1 MCLTLNAENNFLISV
16 ISKYLYVELFK
27 PFMILSFTFIGIL
40 WLVQILPKLE
50 TLVLNKQPLEI
61 FFNVA
66 IHTIPQVTYFVIP
79 VTAFFSTIYAINKLV
94 SEAEIVA
101 ITSSGFSYFSF
112 TKIIFIFGVTV
123 SFILFLITFFVLPK
137 SAFKLQSIFFDIEQN
152 FAIKFIDSRR
162 FLHPISG
169 VTIYVRD
176 KSEENQM
183 TGVFVFDD
191 RNNDYS
197 LLYSAKEAAIR
208 DKDNIRDLIMQDGE
222 LQIVSKDEKS
232 IVSVRFERFGINLN
246 SFIPET
252 RFYLAS
258 PSEVSPI
265 TGIMKSRELA
275 KLTEYSSSEYL
286 AESHM
291 KLASILSPIALSM
304 LGALALIGFNSEK
317 YRITTVVVFLALIAL
332 VMQVTIISLKSLL
345 VLHPDI
351 FFLIYLPPI
360 VVFVAI
366 LFLINL
372 KDTFA

>member
-1 MCLTLNAENNFLISV
+1 
-16 ISKYLYVELFK
+16 
-27 PFMILSFTFIGIL
+27 
-40 WLVQILPKLE
+40 
-50 TLVLNKQPLEI
+50 
-61 FFNVA
+61 
-66 IHTIPQVTYFVIP
+66 
-79 VTAFFSTIYAINKLV
+79 
-94 SEAEIVA
+94 
-101 ITSSGFSYFSF
+101 
-112 TKIIFIFGVTV
+112 
-123 SFILFLITFFVLPK
+123 
-137 SAFKLQSIFFDIEQN
+137 
-152 FAIKFIDSRR
+152 
-162 FLHPISG
+162 
-169 VTIYVRD
+169 
-176 KSEENQM
+176 M

>member
-1 MCLTLNAENNFLISV
+1 MRV
-16 ISKYLYVELFK
+16 ISKYLYIELLK
-27 PFMILSFTFIGIL
+27 PFLIFSFTFIGIL

-50 TLVLNKQPLEI
+50 TLVLNKQPMHI
-61 FFNVA
+61 FLNVA
-66 IHTIPQVTYFVIP
+66 IHTIPQVAYFVIP
-79 VTAFFSTIYAINKLV
+79 IAAFFSTIYAINKLV

-101 ITSSGFSYFSF
+101 LSSSGVSFFSF
-112 TKIIFIFGVTV
+112 TKVIFIFGATV
-123 SFILFLITFFVLPK
+123 SCILLLITFFVLPK
-137 SAFKLQSIFFDIEQN
+137 STFKLQSIFFDIEQS
-152 FAIKFIDSRR
+152 FATKLIDSRK

-176 KSEENQM
+176 KLEENQM
-183 TGVFVFDD
+183 KGVFVYDD

-222 LQIVSKDEKS
+222 LQIVSKDENS

-246 SFIPET
+246 AFIPEA

-258 PSEVSPI
+258 PSEVSPFA
-265 TGIMKSRELA
+265 GIIKAKELSM
-275 KLTEYSSSEYL
+275 LTDYSPSEYL

-291 KLASILSPIALSM
+291 KLASILSPIALCM
-304 LGALALIGFNSEK
+304 LGALALVVFNSEN
-317 YRITTVVVFLALIAL
+317 YRVTMVAASLALVAL
-332 VMQVTIISLKSLL
+332 VMQVSIISLKSLL

-360 VVFVAI
+360 VVLTAVLLLIKLKESFV
-366 LFLINL
+366 
-372 KDTFA
+372 